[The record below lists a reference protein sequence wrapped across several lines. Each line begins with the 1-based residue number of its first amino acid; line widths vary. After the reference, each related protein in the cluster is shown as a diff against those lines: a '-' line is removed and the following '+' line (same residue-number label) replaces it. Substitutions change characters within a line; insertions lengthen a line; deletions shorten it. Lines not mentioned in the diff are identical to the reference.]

1 MITIEH
7 GDTYGWEA
15 AGRGMRNPK
24 NSWNRSDSI
33 FDEGYIDLG
42 ENDME
47 LMLTLANAGPDHGK
61 FLRMIGVSCDITG
74 PLYWWKE
81 MDTYKVGTVADSCST
96 MHKIAAKEF
105 ELSDFS
111 NEHLTDHCLM
121 ALSCIVDML
130 NNQRSLYLTWD
141 SIPTDQRELFDPN
154 IHCKK
159 DVWWQMI
166 QLLPSSYNQKR
177 TWTANY
183 AVLRN
188 IYSARKDHKL
198 DEWHMFCDWIK
209 LLPYSELITGE
220 EKHEPP
226 TQTCI

>member
-7 GDTYGWEA
+7 GETYGWEA
-15 AGRGMRNPK
+15 AVRGMRNPK

-33 FDEGYIDLG
+33 FTEGHTELG
-42 ENDME
+42 ENDLE
-47 LMLTLANAGPDHGK
+47 LMRLLANAGPDHGK

-96 MHKIAAKEF
+96 MHRIAAKEF

-111 NEHLTDHCLM
+111 TEHLSESREYKMHCPTLYKFSSLDLLNLEIDVLNCCRKKFIETKDHP
-121 ALSCIVDML
+121 AL
-130 NNQRSLYLTWD
+130 NKQY
-141 SIPTDQRELFDPN
+141 
-154 IHCKK
+154 
-159 DVWWQMI
+159 WWQMI

-188 IYSARKDHKL
+188 IYRARKDHKL
-198 DEWHMFCDWIK
+198 DEWRRFCFWIK

-220 EKHEPP
+220 ERKG
-226 TQTCI
+226 

>member
-7 GDTYGWEA
+7 GETYGWEA
-15 AGRGMRNPK
+15 AVRGMRNPK

-33 FDEGYIDLG
+33 FTEGHTELG
-42 ENDME
+42 ENDLE
-47 LMLTLANAGPDHGK
+47 LMRLLANAGPDHGK

-111 NEHLTDHCLM
+111 TEHLLE
-121 ALSCIVDML
+121 
-130 NNQRSLYLTWD
+130 D
-141 SIPTDQRELFDPN
+141 SIESLKCTIGLLNEYRHEYN
-154 IHCKK
+154 SIMECGYKK
-159 DVWWQMI
+159 EYWWQMI

-188 IYSARKDHKL
+188 IYRARKDHKL

-220 EKHEPP
+220 EKKHGKTEE
-226 TQTCI
+226 

>member
-15 AGRGMRNPK
+15 AVRGMRNPK

-33 FDEGYIDLG
+33 FTEGYIELG
-42 ENDME
+42 ENDLE
-47 LMLTLANAGPDHGK
+47 LMLTLVNAGPDHGK

-111 NEHLTDHCLM
+111 TEHLAEHCLM

-130 NNQRSLYLTWD
+130 NNQRDLYLAWD
-141 SIPTDQRELFDPN
+141 SIPTDQRELFDPD

-188 IYSARKDHKL
+188 IYRARKDHKL
-198 DEWHMFCDWIK
+198 DEWHMLCDWIK

-220 EKHEPP
+220 ERKG
-226 TQTCI
+226 

>member
-1 MITIEH
+1 MIKIEH

-15 AGRGMRNPK
+15 AVRGMRNPK

-33 FDEGYIDLG
+33 FTEGYIELG
-42 ENDME
+42 ENDLE
-47 LMLTLANAGPDHGK
+47 LMQMLANAGPDHGK

-81 MDTYKVGTVADSCST
+81 MDAYKVGTVADSCST
-96 MHKIAAKEF
+96 MHKIAAKKF

-111 NEHLTDHCLM
+111 TEHLTEHCLM

-130 NNQRSLYLTWD
+130 NNYRDLYLAWD
-141 SIPTDQRELFDPN
+141 SISTEMHNGFDPN

-188 IYSARKDHKL
+188 IYRTRKDHKL

-220 EKHEPP
+220 EKKG
-226 TQTCI
+226 

>member
-7 GDTYGWEA
+7 GETYGWEA
-15 AGRGMRNPK
+15 AVRGMRNPK

-33 FDEGYIDLG
+33 FTEGHTELG
-42 ENDME
+42 ENDLE
-47 LMLTLANAGPDHGK
+47 LMRLLASAGPDHGK

-111 NEHLTDHCLM
+111 TEHLSESREYKMNCPTLYKFSSLDLLNLEIDVLNCCRKKFNETKDHP
-121 ALSCIVDML
+121 AL
-130 NNQRSLYLTWD
+130 NKQY
-141 SIPTDQRELFDPN
+141 
-154 IHCKK
+154 
-159 DVWWQMI
+159 WWQMI

-188 IYSARKDHKL
+188 IYRARKDHKL
-198 DEWHMFCDWIK
+198 DEWRRFCFWIEI
-209 LLPYSELITGE
+209 LPYSELITGK
-220 EKHEPP
+220 EKKG
-226 TQTCI
+226 

>member
-15 AGRGMRNPK
+15 AVRGMRNPK

-33 FDEGYIDLG
+33 FDEGYIELG
-42 ENDME
+42 ENDLE

-121 ALSCIVDML
+121 ALSFIVDML

-188 IYSARKDHKL
+188 IYRARKDHKL

-220 EKHEPP
+220 ERKG
-226 TQTCI
+226 

>member
-7 GDTYGWEA
+7 GETYGWEA
-15 AGRGMRNPK
+15 AVRGMRNPK

-33 FDEGYIDLG
+33 FTEGHTELG
-42 ENDME
+42 ENDLK
-47 LMLTLANAGPDHGK
+47 LMRLLANAGPDHGK

-96 MHKIAAKEF
+96 MHRIAAKEF

-111 NEHLTDHCLM
+111 TEHLLE
-121 ALSCIVDML
+121 
-130 NNQRSLYLTWD
+130 D
-141 SIPTDQRELFDPN
+141 SIESLKRTIGLLNEYRHEYN
-154 IHCKK
+154 RIMECGYKK
-159 DVWWQMI
+159 EYWWQMI

-188 IYSARKDHKL
+188 IYRARKDHKL
-198 DEWHMFCDWIK
+198 DEWRRFCFWIEI
-209 LLPYSELITGE
+209 LPYAELITGK
-220 EKHEPP
+220 EKG
-226 TQTCI
+226 

>member
-15 AGRGMRNPK
+15 AVRGMRNPK

-33 FDEGYIDLG
+33 FDEGYIELG
-42 ENDME
+42 ENDLE
-47 LMLTLANAGPDHGK
+47 LMMTLANAGPDHGK

-111 NEHLTDHCLM
+111 TEHLTEQCLM

-130 NNQRSLYLTWD
+130 NNQRDLYLAWD
-141 SIPTDQRELFDPN
+141 SIPPELHDGFDPN

-188 IYSARKDHKL
+188 IYRARKDHKL

-220 EKHEPP
+220 EKKG
-226 TQTCI
+226 

>member
-15 AGRGMRNPK
+15 AVRGMRNPK

-33 FDEGYIDLG
+33 FDEGYIELG
-42 ENDME
+42 ENDLE
-47 LMLTLANAGPDHGK
+47 LMMTLANAGPDHGK

-121 ALSCIVDML
+121 ALSCIIDML

-141 SIPTDQRELFDPN
+141 SIPTDQREIFDPN

-188 IYSARKDHKL
+188 IYRARKDHKL

-220 EKHEPP
+220 ERKG
-226 TQTCI
+226 

>member
-7 GDTYGWEA
+7 GETYGWEA
-15 AGRGMRNPK
+15 AVRGMRNPK

-33 FDEGYIDLG
+33 FAEGHTELG
-42 ENDME
+42 ENDLE
-47 LMLTLANAGPDHGK
+47 LMRLLASAGPDHGK

-96 MHKIAAKEF
+96 MHRIAAKEF

-111 NEHLTDHCLM
+111 TEHLLE
-121 ALSCIVDML
+121 
-130 NNQRSLYLTWD
+130 D
-141 SIPTDQRELFDPN
+141 SIESLKRTIGLLNEYRHEYN
-154 IHCKK
+154 RIMECGYKK
-159 DVWWQMI
+159 EYWWQMI

-188 IYSARKDHKL
+188 IYRARKDHKL
-198 DEWHMFCDWIK
+198 DEWRRFCFWIEI
-209 LLPYSELITGE
+209 LPYSELITGK
-220 EKHEPP
+220 EKKG
-226 TQTCI
+226 

>member
-15 AGRGMRNPK
+15 AVRGMRNPK

-33 FDEGYIDLG
+33 FDEGYIELG
-42 ENDME
+42 ENDLE

-111 NEHLTDHCLM
+111 TEHLAGHCLT

-130 NNQRSLYLTWD
+130 NNQRDLYLAWD
-141 SIPTDQRELFDPN
+141 SIPHEMHDSFDPN

-188 IYSARKDHKL
+188 IYRARKDHKL

-220 EKHEPP
+220 EKKG
-226 TQTCI
+226 

>member
-15 AGRGMRNPK
+15 AVRGMRNPK
-24 NSWNRSDSI
+24 NSWDRSDSERKYY
-33 FDEGYIDLG
+33 FDECEGADKGVYRYTIG
-42 ENDME
+42 ENDLE
-47 LMLTLANAGPDHGK
+47 LMKLLANAGPDHGK

-105 ELSDFS
+105 ELDDFS
-111 NEHLTDHCLM
+111 TEHL
-121 ALSCIVDML
+121 
-130 NNQRSLYLTWD
+130 RED
-141 SIPTDQRELFDPN
+141 SIESLKRTIGLLNEYRDEYN
-154 IHCKK
+154 SVMECGYKK
-159 DVWWQMI
+159 DFWWQMI

-188 IYSARKDHKL
+188 IYRARKEHKL
-198 DEWHMFCDWIK
+198 DEWRAFCRWIK

-220 EKHEPP
+220 EKKG
-226 TQTCI
+226 

>member
-7 GDTYGWEA
+7 GETYGWEA
-15 AGRGMRNPK
+15 AVRGMRNPK

-33 FDEGYIDLG
+33 FAEGHTELG
-42 ENDME
+42 ENDLE
-47 LMLTLANAGPDHGK
+47 LMRLLASAGPDHGK

-96 MHKIAAKEF
+96 MHKLAEKEF

-111 NEHLTDHCLM
+111 TEHLLE
-121 ALSCIVDML
+121 
-130 NNQRSLYLTWD
+130 D
-141 SIPTDQRELFDPN
+141 SIESLKRTIGLLNEYRHEYN
-154 IHCKK
+154 RIMECGYKK
-159 DVWWQMI
+159 EYWWQMI

-188 IYSARKDHKL
+188 IYRARKDHKL
-198 DEWHMFCDWIK
+198 DEWRRFCFWIEI
-209 LLPYSELITGE
+209 LPYSELITGKE
-220 EKHEPP
+220 RKG
-226 TQTCI
+226 